1 MFKSKKQTVEL
12 IQNDTIIYVSVM
24 TSDNFKVH
32 KEYKTEAHGSPE
44 YHSLDLH

>member
-12 IQNDTIIYVSVM
+12 IQNETIIYVSVM
-24 TSDNFKVH
+24 TSDKVH